1 MHFCTLVI
9 IEDPGTREL
18 AYIKDEVALDY
29 GLEFNLEKLGQA
41 TGVTNG

>member
-18 AYIKDEVALDY
+18 AYIKDEVAVVRDPNWHPW
-29 GLEFNLEKLGQA
+29 GIEW
-41 TGVTNG
+41 